1 MSHAQ
6 NAGCRTAAEFR
17 GAATLRAGDERSRSL
32 CVFGGT
38 TREAIEMAE
47 RPGDADTADLFT
59 EISRGLD
66 KSLWFLEA
74 HLQSSDDPSVKE

>member
-1 MSHAQ
+1 MA
-6 NAGCRTAAEFR
+6 
-17 GAATLRAGDERSRSL
+17 
-32 CVFGGT
+32 GT

-59 EISRGLD
+59 EVSRGLD

>member
-1 MSHAQ
+1 MEQQRCGLVMRDPEAY
-6 NAGCRTAAEFR
+6 A
-17 GAATLRAGDERSRSL
+17 SL
-32 CVFGGT
+32 AGT

-59 EISRGLD
+59 EVSRGLD

>member
-1 MSHAQ
+1 
-6 NAGCRTAAEFR
+6 
-17 GAATLRAGDERSRSL
+17 
-32 CVFGGT
+32 
-38 TREAIEMAE
+38 MAE

-59 EISRGLD
+59 EVSRGLD